1 MELFISI
8 IAILTSAI
16 SLYFSAYPVYL
27 KYIRKA
33 EKIVLTITDNKIES
47 GNIKLCVVYSN
58 MEYRRIIITNSFI
71 MLTSSRL
78 TNTYTYSNDVASKVW
93 IEPIVFT
100 GIGNKSIILKY
111 ALPELSDIAIDDV
124 YIVVKT
130 YYIDSKGKNRCND
143 FNVGQLVRTDN
154 GAIVTYVEHIGHVL
168 NGEEVIAAL
177 K

>member
-1 MELFISI
+1 MSDLISFLALI
-8 IAILTSAI
+8 ISAI
-16 SLYFSAYPVYL
+16 TAVPVYRHYL
-27 KYIRKA
+27 RKA
-33 EKIVLTITDNKIES
+33 EKNILTVTDNKVENGI
-47 GNIKLCVVYSN
+47 IKLRVVYSN
-58 MEYRRIIITNSFI
+58 VEYEGIIITNSFI
-71 MLTSSRL
+71 MLTSPQL

-111 ALPELSDIAIDDV
+111 ALLELSDIAIDDV

-130 YYIDSKGKNRCND
+130 YYIDSKGKNRCDD